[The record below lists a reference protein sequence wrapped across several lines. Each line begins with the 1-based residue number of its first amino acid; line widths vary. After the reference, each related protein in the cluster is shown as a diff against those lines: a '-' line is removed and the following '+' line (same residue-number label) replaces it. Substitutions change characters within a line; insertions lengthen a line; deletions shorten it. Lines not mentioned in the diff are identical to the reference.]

1 MFVVDKGCPWSLAVR
16 TWVYCPTLADV
27 VPLTI
32 KVTFLLPSV
41 EFLAKFKPCKLPVPD
56 VVVLIPVP
64 ASDILANCKL

>member
-1 MFVVDKGCPWSLAVR
+1 M
-16 TWVYCPTLADV
+16 ADV

-41 EFLAKFKPCKLPVPD
+41 EFLVKVKPCKLLVPD

-64 ASDILANCKL
+64 ASDILANCKLWVICVSLKT